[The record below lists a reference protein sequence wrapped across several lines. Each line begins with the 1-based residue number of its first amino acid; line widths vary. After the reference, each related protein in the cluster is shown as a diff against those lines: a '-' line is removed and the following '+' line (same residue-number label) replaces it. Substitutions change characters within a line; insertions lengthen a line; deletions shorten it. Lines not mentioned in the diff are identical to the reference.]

1 MKKFSQIAY
10 LGKLDQYSKMELI
23 NALQNFQV
31 KTIKVTEQTEQV
43 IFEGEQ
49 VRIDILYDLEGNYKQ
64 IIREEWFDLKQHFN
78 YPRI

>member
-10 LGKLDQYSKMELI
+10 LGKLDQYSKLELI

-49 VRIDILYDLEGNYKQ
+49 VRIEILYDLAGNFKQ
-64 IIREEWFDLKQHFN
+64 ILQEEWFDLNQHFN